1 MSVGRASPRGVIVL
15 YNVTESLV
23 KGEPHDLI
31 AERGVI
37 ACAEAVGAAL
47 AERGYAVQLL
57 PVAGAVE
64 EALAPYPAARYA
76 VFNLAEGLGGRL
88 FEEARIAFLL
98 EAMGYPFTGCDG
110 VALALGANKAR
121 AKAVL
126 AAAGVPVPSAALYR
140 HADDVPDVP
149 LTCPLIVKP
158 VAEDASQG
166 IDERA
171 VVRTARALRER
182 VAYVTER
189 YHQGALAE
197 EFVDGREFNIA
208 LWGDP
213 NPAVLPLA
221 EVDLS
226 AFADPLER
234 IVSFAAKWETG
245 SFPYEHTPVTCPAE
259 VHPALGARIAEV
271 ARRAYRAL
279 GCRDYARVDMRVAP
293 DGTPYVIEVNP
304 NPDLSPD
311 AGFFRAARAGGH
323 TYGTMVE
330 HILHMALERGEAYGI
345 AGNRG

>member
-1 MSVGRASPRGVIVL
+1 MRAGEDGPRGVLVL
-15 YNVTESLV
+15 YNVTETLP
-23 KGEPHDLI
+23 KGEARGLI

-37 ACAEAVGAAL
+37 ACAEAVAAAL
-47 AERGYAVQLL
+47 AERGYAVERV
-57 PVAGAVE
+57 PVVTAIE
-64 EALAPYPAARYA
+64 EALVPYPAARYA

-98 EAMGYPFTGCDG
+98 EALGYLFTGCDG

-121 AKAVL
+121 TKAAL
-126 AAAGVPVPSAALYR
+126 RAAGVPTPAGALYR
-140 HADDVPDVP
+140 QPGDVPQAP
-149 LTCPLIVKP
+149 LARPLIVKP

-171 VVRTARALRER
+171 VVTTTSALCER
-182 VAYVTER
+182 VAYVTEH
-189 YHQGALAE
+189 YHQAALAE

-208 LWGDP
+208 LWG
-213 NPAVLPLA
+213 NPSPEVLPLA

-234 IVSFAAKWETG
+234 IVSFAAKWEAG
-245 SFPYEHTPVTCPAE
+245 SFAYEHTPVTCPAQIE
-259 VHPALGARIAEV
+259 PALGARVAEV

-279 GCRDYARVDMRVAP
+279 GCRDYARVDIRLAP

-311 AGFFRAARAGGH
+311 AGFFRAARAAGH
-323 TYGTMVE
+323 SYGTMVE
-330 HILHMALERGEAYGI
+330 RILRMALERRGAYGI
-345 AGNRG
+345 GSG